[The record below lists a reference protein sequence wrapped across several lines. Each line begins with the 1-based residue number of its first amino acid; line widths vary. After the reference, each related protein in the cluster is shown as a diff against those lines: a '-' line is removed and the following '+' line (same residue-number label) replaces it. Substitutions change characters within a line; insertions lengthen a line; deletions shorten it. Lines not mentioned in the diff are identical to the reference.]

1 MMRCEMIRDEEKN
14 MAPQEETEATA
25 SLAGYYEDEQNTARI
40 SEDKAEAI
48 AVRLSDISSV
58 IKNYIDLHP
67 DRYLAFLNGEREK
80 CSDNPTP
87 LYPTK
92 FREKKK

>member
-1 MMRCEMIRDEEKN
+1 MMQDEEII
-14 MAPQEETEATA
+14 MTPQEEAELTA
-25 SLAGYYEDEQNTARI
+25 SLAGYYEDEQNAARI
-40 SEDKAEAI
+40 SEEKAEAI

-87 LYPTK
+87 LHPTK